1 MNQANLIAKYGDPG
15 VKRTSPDPAWVKAN
29 IVTCR
34 DVNGTPGHPSMPGVP
49 ARFYF
54 QCHRL
59 VEPAM
64 RAAFTAA
71 HLAAPSYTIERAA
84 SFVFRHQRHDP
95 ARPLSEHS
103 WGTAVDIDADE
114 NSARQFSGAG
124 PEPWSAEWMAIWP
137 NGLPRAF
144 VEAFE
149 AHGFE
154 WGGRWRGFRDPMHFQ
169 AR

>member
-1 MNQANLIAKYGDPG
+1 MITIKQAIATYGDPG
-15 VKRTSPDPAWVKAN
+15 QKRAAPDPAWVKAS

-34 DVNGTPGHPSMPGVP
+34 DANGNRPGMPGVP

-59 VEPAM
+59 VEPSL
-64 RAAFTAA
+64 RAAFAA
-71 HLAAPSYTIERAA
+71 AKAACPDYTIERAA

-95 ARPLSEHS
+95 ARPLSLHS
-103 WGTAVDIDADE
+103 WGIAVDIDPDE
-114 NSARQFSGAG
+114 NSARQFKDAG
-124 PEPWSAEWMAIWP
+124 PEPWSAEWNRIWP

-149 AHGFE
+149 ANGWE
-154 WGGRWRGFRDPMHFQ
+154 WGGRWRGFRDPMHLV
-169 AR
+169 RV